1 MKIKYLSFMKIY
13 LKMSSKCPNFVS
25 ASVLREFRIYMLFRL
40 QKAHNS
46 NITDWCKYTSIIIIT
61 FQTVA
66 CSLFEAK
73 ALITSCQTYAWD
85 WTVVALE

>member
-13 LKMSSKCPNFVS
+13 LKMSSKFCLGIC
-25 ASVLREFRIYMLFRL
+25 VLREFRIYMLFRL

-46 NITDWCKYTSIIIIT
+46 NITDWCKYTFIIIIT